1 MKPFLI
7 VLNTVLLALLLWSVS
22 AHFGGDEVALPV
34 RSDRQKSTSTAT
46 APETLANVYDTAE
59 LVPVIAGNNI
69 FDPQRA
75 PNADPGQR
83 NVELTLVGT
92 FQMGE
97 KAGAVILQ
105 QAQQRRNNMI
115 PGMGGDGMQPIGM
128 AMPEDVQQRIAE
140 YRNAR
145 FGAPGAPG
153 TPATAQNYSFKQ
165 YVTVGESLES
175 GYTLAE
181 VTDKKAILT
190 RGSERLE
197 LTLADPSK
205 NAPATTT
212 TANAARRPRD
222 EEIFRA
228 VQSAQMFQNMQMMRM
243 MQMMVQQQ
251 QRATGGN
258 ANTGRGGSAGF
269 APGGGGRGG
278 MGGGANMGSGGGMG
292 GGNSNMGG
300 GSGGSRSGGTG
311 GRTGGRT
318 SN

>member
-22 AHFGGDEVALPV
+22 AQFDGGEEMALPT
-34 RSDRQKSTSTAT
+34 RSDRQKTAPTAT
-46 APETLANVYDTAE
+46 APEGNANLYDASE

-92 FQMGE
+92 FQLGE
-97 KAGAVILQ
+97 KEGAIILQ
-105 QAQQRRNNMI
+105 QARQRRNDMMP
-115 PGMGGDGMQPIGM
+115 PGMGGDGMQQMGM
-128 AMPEDVQQRIAE
+128 AMPEEVQQRIAE

-145 FGAPGAPG
+145 FGSPAAAA
-153 TPATAQNYSFKQ
+153 PATQNYSFKQ
-165 YVTVGESLES
+165 YVAVGDSLES
-175 GYTLAE
+175 GYTLTE
-181 VTDKKAILT
+181 ISDKKAILT

-212 TANAARRPRD
+212 VANNANRPRGTD
-222 EEIFRA
+222 MFRA
-228 VQSAQMFQNMQMMRM
+228 MQSAQMFQNMQMMRM
-243 MQMMVQQQ
+243 MQMMMQQQ
-251 QRATGGN
+251 QRAAGGN
-258 ANTGRGGSAGF
+258 AAGGRGGSAGL
-269 APGGGGRGG
+269 APAGGNRGGG
-278 MGGGANMGSGGGMG
+278 NMG
-292 GGNSNMGG
+292 GGNMGGGNMGG
-300 GSGGSRSGGTG
+300 GSSGSRTGTG

-318 SN
+318 AN